1 MPTMTQPQIFE
12 MTLVEIDAEIRAHG
26 VDPQR
31 IGAVEQLQRLRAKAV
46 ES

>member
-1 MPTMTQPQIFE
+1 MATTTQREIFE

-46 ES
+46 KS